1 MDPFVFRDSGAQTFA
16 SVSAATLAAREVLLQ
31 LRTLRTRG
39 ARTDRG
45 THAVLAVTLTGAIVL
60 ALRFPRWAP
69 GLSLSGGA
77 VWPFVLGAV
86 VFWSGAALRWWSVA
100 TLGRF
105 FQLTVVVQEGQTV
118 VDRGPYRLLRHPSY
132 TGALVIL
139 LGVGIACDNALS
151 VAACVVLPALGFL
164 RRISVEEELLARELG
179 EPYRAYA
186 RRTRRLIPGV
196 W

>member
-60 ALRFPRWAP
+60 ALRLPRWAP

-77 VWPFVLGAV
+77 VWPFVLGAGV
-86 VFWSGAALRWWSVA
+86 VWAGAAPRWGSVA
-100 TLGRF
+100 TPRRLL
-105 FQLTVVVQEGQTV
+105 QLTVVAPEGQ
-118 VDRGPYRLLRHPSY
+118 
-132 TGALVIL
+132 
-139 LGVGIACDNALS
+139 
-151 VAACVVLPALGFL
+151 
-164 RRISVEEELLARELG
+164 
-179 EPYRAYA
+179 
-186 RRTRRLIPGV
+186 
-196 W
+196 